1 MNSVKKSAR
10 AAGVL
15 YLVIFIISPV
25 AILVS
30 KSGLLVPGDA
40 DATVNSIMASSTLYR
55 LGIVAETVIFLVEI
69 VMAAIL
75 YELLKPVN
83 KTLSLAAAFAR
94 LAEAIVQAVN
104 LLPSV
109 IVLMLVSGASYLTVF
124 DTSQLNALVLLFANA
139 YEYLVLVWGF
149 LFGLHLLL
157 LGYLVYKAD
166 YFPRFLGILLMVAS
180 AGYLLQSYGAF
191 LIPQYQSL
199 LDTFVMV
206 VAIPGELAFTIYLLW
221 KGIDVKK
228 WKEHTPAVK

>member
-199 LDTFVMV
+199 LDTIVMV

>member
-55 LGIVAETVIFLVEI
+55 LGIIAETVIFLVEI

-199 LDTFVMV
+199 LDTIVMV

>member
-55 LGIVAETVIFLVEI
+55 LGIVAETIIFLVEI

-199 LDTFVMV
+199 LDTIVMV

-228 WKEHTPAVK
+228 WKEHTPVVK